1 MFLDKPDPN
10 ADRRQ
15 ARRRRRWTLPLPPL
29 GFGETLEGIEVLNE
43 LPDLTG
49 LELFARLCDVLLW
62 MRSPEMTRNQLFR
75 PRSRP
80 EAIQVPEPLRNP
92 VAALRELTQQQSTS
106 VDEVAQAC
114 SKIAKWAFETGY
126 LRIASTFAHTAAT
139 VKPDDPELAFA
150 VGQSTRN
157 AGRYA
162 YAEAWFQRSIGL
174 ARRKKNREML
184 SSAYFGLGIMH
195 EMRGEREAARA
206 TFEKAMRAAVS
217 GNIASLAAS
226 AHQYLIPLT
235 MSEYKEGFAHAVEA
249 LRLYPP
255 DDPLLARLAVDAGA
269 LFSEHSHFQ
278 LAHDLYEA
286 ALPFLTRLSDRLAVY
301 ANVSRAAAALGLKHR
316 FAEAWGEMDRI
327 ALKFRHDSRDR
338 VLPVLYGESL
348 VELTHGLITLHYWKH
363 AAQVLAEVQT
373 IGALRPQTVRT
384 VGRLTEIVEDR
395 GHGDQNRD
403 ASADAVAFTT
413 ELQSRIAKL
422 PRP

>member
-10 ADRRQ
+10 AGRRLI
-15 ARRRRRWTLPLPPL
+15 RRRRRRTLPLPPL
-29 GFGETLEGIEVLNE
+29 GSGEPLEGVEILNE

-62 MRSPEMTRNQLFR
+62 IRSPEMMRPQLFK

-80 EAIQVPEPLRNP
+80 ETIQVPEPLRAP
-92 VAALRELTQQQSTS
+92 VAALRDLTQQSSS
-106 VDEVAQAC
+106 VDEVAHAC
-114 SKIAKWAFETGY
+114 SKIGKWAFEAGY

-162 YAEAWFQRSIGL
+162 YAEAWFQRTIGL
-174 ARRKKNREML
+174 ARRNKNREML

-195 EMRGEREAARA
+195 EMRGKREAARA

-217 GNIASLAAS
+217 GNIPSLAAA

-235 MSEYKEGFAHAVEA
+235 IADYTEGFAHAVEA

-255 DDPLLARLAVDAGA
+255 HDPLLARLAVDAGA
-269 LFSEHSHFQ
+269 LFSEHSHFK
-278 LAHDLYEA
+278 LAHELYEA
-286 ALPFLTRLSDRLAVY
+286 ALPFLTRVSDRLAGY
-301 ANVSRAAAALGLKHR
+301 ANVCRAAAALGLKHR

-327 ALKFRHDSRDR
+327 ALGFRFDSRDAR

-348 VELTHGLITLHYWKH
+348 GLVK
-363 AAQVLAEVQT
+363 Q
-373 IGALRPQTVRT
+373 
-384 VGRLTEIVEDR
+384 
-395 GHGDQNRD
+395 
-403 ASADAVAFTT
+403 
-413 ELQSRIAKL
+413 
-422 PRP
+422 

>member
-1 MFLDKPDPN
+1 MFLDKTDPN
-10 ADRRQ
+10 ADRRR

-29 GFGETLEGIEVLNE
+29 GWGETLEGIEILNE

-75 PRSRP
+75 PRSRR

-92 VAALRELTQQQSTS
+92 VAALRELTQQSTS

-114 SKIAKWAFETGY
+114 SKIARWAFETGY

-157 AGRYA
+157 SGRYA
-162 YAEAWFQRSIGL
+162 YAEAWFQRSVGL
-174 ARRKKNREML
+174 ARRKKSREML
-184 SSAYFGLGIMH
+184 SSAYLGLGIMH
-195 EMRGEREAARA
+195 EMRGERESARA

-235 MSEYKEGFAHAVEA
+235 MSEYKEGFAHAVES

-278 LAHDLYEA
+278 LAYDLYEA
-286 ALPFLTRLSDRLAVY
+286 ALPFLTRVSDRLAVY
-301 ANVSRAAAALGLKHR
+301 ANVCRSAAALGLKHR

-327 ALKFRHDSRDR
+327 ALKFRLDSRDR

-373 IGALRPQTVRT
+373 IGALRPQMVRT
-384 VGRLTEIVEDR
+384 VGRLAEIVEDR

-403 ASADAVAFTT
+403 AGADAVAFTT